1 MAAETARRYSR
12 AMGLSRW
19 LRVTGTSG
27 QASRTISPTR
37 RSWLPFTTDQSRQT
51 ATASTPSLRKS
62 STAARTSSSSSAVC
76 SAPVAS
82 IRPRTPRVRI
92 RGTKGSG

>member
-1 MAAETARRYSR
+1 
-12 AMGLSRW
+12 MGLSLW
-19 LRVTGTSG
+19 LSVTGTSG

-37 RSWLPFTTDQSRQT
+37 RSWLPFTTDQRRQT

-62 STAARTSSSSSAVC
+62 STAARTSSSSSGVC
-76 SAPVAS
+76 SAPTAS
-82 IRPRTPRVRI
+82 MRPRTPRVLM

>member
-19 LRVTGTSG
+19 LSVTGTSG
-27 QASRTISPTR
+27 QAARTISPTR
-37 RSWLPFTTDQSRQT
+37 RSCSPFTTDQSRHT

-62 STAARTSSSSSAVC
+62 STAARTSSSASGAR
-76 SAPVAS
+76 SAPMAS
-82 IRPRTPRVRI
+82 MRPRTDLVLG